1 MKNIFKT
8 FLVALC
14 MMIMPNAVSAANT
27 DKLEV
32 TDDHSY
38 EITEDVTYG
47 ALHIINGGVKIQEG
61 VTVTIDGSMNLTN
74 TNNKDD
80 VKSSLVYME
89 NGFITM
95 AANSTLNIV
104 NASGDIYAAFK
115 AIDSNQ
121 ELLGGATLNVSNND
135 TRGIEFTS
143 TLLTLGDSKLIAKN
157 NTLDAVTVSSL
168 GAARSTIE
176 ITDNKAN
183 GLKGNLLLNQ
193 GTVLNVSNNGLS
205 GIIFTSNANINGDA
219 LVEAYNNNT
228 LNNPDAADVVISKTL
243 NINQQAGLSAT
254 TVMPYKDESMVVS
267 KDSKIVINGNQAVA
281 LIGLYNFVCDG
292 AVTDDSC
299 SEENLISTGVELTNG
314 IHITMNENQAL
325 EATVGGE
332 VDDGLELPSEVEKV
346 VVLNTLSKDLNIT
359 VANNTVI
366 ENNSSHKVNAKV
378 GETTVV
384 VNAGKSQT
392 ISVQTTETGTTNTN
406 TEELPPKTG
415 DINLLIILATIIAGL
430 GLTGFVGKKIYARL
444 N

>member
-32 TDDHSY
+32 TDDRSY

-115 AIDSNQ
+115 AINSNQ

-281 LIGLYNFVCDG
+281 LIGLYNLVCDG

-384 VNAGKSQT
+384 VDAGKSQT

>member
-32 TDDHSY
+32 TDDRSY

-281 LIGLYNFVCDG
+281 LIGLYNLVCDG

>member
-14 MMIMPNAVSAANT
+14 MMIMPNVVSAANT

-281 LIGLYNFVCDG
+281 LIGLYNLVCDG

>member
-14 MMIMPNAVSAANT
+14 MMIMPNVVSAANT

-281 LIGLYNFVCDG
+281 LIGLYNLVCDG

-384 VNAGKSQT
+384 VDAGKSQT

>member
-14 MMIMPNAVSAANT
+14 MMIMPNVVSAANT

-219 LVEAYNNNT
+219 LVEAYNNT

-281 LIGLYNFVCDG
+281 LIGLYNLVCDG

>member
-1 MKNIFKT
+1 MKNVFKT

-32 TDDHSY
+32 TDDRSY

>member
-32 TDDHSY
+32 TDDRSY

-115 AIDSNQ
+115 AINSNQ

-281 LIGLYNFVCDG
+281 LIGLYNLVCDG

-384 VNAGKSQT
+384 VDAGKSQT

-415 DINLLIILATIIAGL
+415 DVNLLIILATIIAGL

>member
-32 TDDHSY
+32 TDDRSY

-384 VNAGKSQT
+384 VDAGKSQT

>member
-281 LIGLYNFVCDG
+281 LIGLYNLVCDG

-384 VNAGKSQT
+384 VDAGKSQT

>member
-14 MMIMPNAVSAANT
+14 MMIMPNVVSAANT

-281 LIGLYNFVCDG
+281 LIGLYNLVCDG

-384 VNAGKSQT
+384 VDAGKSQT

-415 DINLLIILATIIAGL
+415 DVNLLIILATIIAGL

>member
-32 TDDHSY
+32 TDDRSY

-281 LIGLYNFVCDG
+281 LIGLYNLVCDG

-384 VNAGKSQT
+384 VDAGKSQT

>member
-14 MMIMPNAVSAANT
+14 MMIMPNVVSAANT

>member
-14 MMIMPNAVSAANT
+14 MMIMPNVVSAANT

-281 LIGLYNFVCDG
+281 LIGLYNLVCDG

-299 SEENLISTGVELTNG
+299 SEENLISTGAELTNG

-384 VNAGKSQT
+384 VDAGKSQT

-415 DINLLIILATIIAGL
+415 DINLLIILATIIACL

>member
-14 MMIMPNAVSAANT
+14 MMIMPNVVSAANT

-205 GIIFTSNANINGDA
+205 GKIFTSNANINGDA

-281 LIGLYNFVCDG
+281 LIGLYNLVCDG

-384 VNAGKSQT
+384 VDAGKSQT

>member
-14 MMIMPNAVSAANT
+14 MMIMPNVVSAANT

-384 VNAGKSQT
+384 VDAGKSQT

>member
-32 TDDHSY
+32 TDDRSY

>member
-1 MKNIFKT
+1 MKNVFKT

-32 TDDHSY
+32 TDDRSY

-281 LIGLYNFVCDG
+281 LIGLYNLVCDG

-299 SEENLISTGVELTNG
+299 SEENLNSTGEELTNG

-384 VNAGKSQT
+384 VDAGKSQT

>member
-14 MMIMPNAVSAANT
+14 MMIMPNVVSAANT

-32 TDDHSY
+32 TDDRSY

-384 VNAGKSQT
+384 VDAGKSQT